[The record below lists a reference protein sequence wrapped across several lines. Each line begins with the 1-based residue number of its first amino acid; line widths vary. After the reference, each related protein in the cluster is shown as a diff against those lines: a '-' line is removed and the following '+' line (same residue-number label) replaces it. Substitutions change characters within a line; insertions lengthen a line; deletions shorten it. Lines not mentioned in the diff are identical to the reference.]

1 MSVPIVVDLD
11 GTLLRTDLL
20 LESFFSSLSS
30 APLRTLRA
38 LGGLA
43 VGRAELKLRL
53 ADAAIVEVGTLP
65 INGDVLRFLKAEHRK
80 GRPIYIAS
88 ACDRRYAEAIAA
100 HVGLFEGAFG
110 SDGAVNLSGESKARA
125 LCEAFGEGGF
135 DYIGDAAVDEAVWR
149 KARRVY
155 IADARAKH
163 LAEVRAWAPEA
174 EAIGMRTV
182 PWMGYVH
189 ALRAHQWL
197 KNVLVFVPALAA
209 HTLIADLF
217 ACLVAFISF
226 NLCASSVYIL
236 NDLLDLRSD
245 RAHPRKRHRPFAAGT
260 VPIRHG
266 AMLVPLLLV
275 AAFALALLLPPAFL
289 AVLAGYYLLTC
300 LYSLVLKKHV
310 IIDVIALACLYGA
323 RLLAGAA
330 AASLPLSP
338 WLIAFATFF
347 FLCLALVKR
356 CSELIGHQR
365 RGDGDPRGR
374 GYRLSDLPALQAMA
388 AASGYLSTLVL
399 ALYLNSDAV
408 RVLYAHPNRL
418 WLICVIVLFWIS
430 RTLLLTHRGEI
441 HDDPVIYAATDRVS
455 QLSVVAAVV
464 ALVASI

>member
-1 MSVPIVVDLD
+1 MNVPIVVDVD

-20 LESFFSSLSS
+20 LESFFSLLSR
-30 APLRTLRA
+30 APLKTLHA
-38 LGGLA
+38 FAGLPR
-43 VGRAELKLRL
+43 GRAELKLRL
-53 ADAAIVEVGTLP
+53 ADAAVVAIETLP
-65 INGDVLRFLKAEHRK
+65 FNADVLRFLTEERRK
-80 GRPIYIAS
+80 GRKIYIAS

-100 HVGLFEGAFG
+100 HVGLFDGAFG
-110 SDGAVNLSGESKARA
+110 SDGAVNLSGESKARR
-125 LCEAFGEGGF
+125 LCQAFGEGGF
-135 DYIGDAAVDEAVWR
+135 DYIGDSAVDEAVWR

-155 IADARAKH
+155 VADARAKH
-163 LAEVRAWAPEA
+163 LAEVRAFAPEA
-174 EAIGMRTV
+174 EAIGMRTI

-209 HTLIADLF
+209 HTLVADLF

-245 RAHPRKRHRPFAAGT
+245 RAHARKRHRPFAAGT

-266 AMLVPLLLV
+266 AALVPVLLV

-310 IIDVIALACLYGA
+310 VVDVVALACLYGS

-347 FLCLALVKR
+347 FLCLAFVKR
-356 CSELIGHQR
+356 CSELISHQR
-365 RGDGDPRGR
+365 RGDGDPLGR

-430 RTLLLTHRGEI
+430 RTLLLTHRGEV
-441 HDDPVIYAATDRVS
+441 HDDPVIFAATDRTS

-464 ALVASI
+464 AFMASI